1 MKNRAGRM
9 ILLIVCG
16 IVLILAI
23 VLMFVLAFEKKINAD
38 KTSDISSSSDLS
50 QANQEVSQASTNT
63 IEYNGQTYEYN
74 TNLENYLFLGV
85 DKKEEVTLHE
95 TPGTA
100 GQADCIMILSA
111 DKETKKIKI
120 LQISRDSM
128 TDVDLY
134 DVNGN
139 YYVSVNAQI
148 ATQYAYGNG
157 KDTSCWAMKKTVSEL
172 LYDLPIEGYLS
183 LDIDGIST
191 INDAIGGVTITVPK
205 DYTYVDPA
213 FTEGAELTLTGEQAE
228 CYVRY
233 RDINQ
238 QGSNNDRMERQV
250 QYIPALISSIKK
262 NTSGVTSYYNLYK
275 DVLGPY
281 MVTDLSAIQIDALAS
296 YELDS
301 ETEYVPGE
309 AVPGEVNEEFHV
321 NEQQLKELLIKMF
334 YKPI

>member
-1 MKNRAGRM
+1 MKNRAGRTVVFA
-9 ILLIVCG
+9 ICG
-16 IVLILAI
+16 IILILAI
-23 VLMFVLAFEKKINAD
+23 GIFVWAFQKKIMAD
-38 KTSDISSSSDLS
+38 KNSGIEDSSELS
-50 QANQEVSQASTNT
+50 QANQEVSQASANT

-74 TNLENYLFLGV
+74 TDLENYLFLGV
-85 DKKEEVTLHE
+85 DKKEEVTLHD

-111 DKETKKIKI
+111 NKETKKVKI
-120 LQISRDSM
+120 LQVSRDSM
-128 TDVDLY
+128 TDVDIY

-139 YYVSVNAQI
+139 YYTSINAQV

-191 INDAIGGVTITVPK
+191 INDVIGGVTITVPK
-205 DYTYVDPA
+205 DYTYIDPA

-228 CYVRY
+228 RYVRY
-233 RDINQ
+233 RDITQ
-238 QGSNNDRMERQV
+238 QGSNNGRMERQV
-250 QYIPALISSIKK
+250 QYIPALISSIRK
-262 NTSGVTSYYNLYK
+262 NTSGVVSYYNLYK

-281 MVTDLSAIQIDALAS
+281 MVTDLSATQIDALAS
-296 YELDS
+296 YELDK

-309 AVPGEVNEEFHV
+309 AIPGEVNEEFHV

-334 YKPI
+334 YKSI

>member
-1 MKNRAGRM
+1 MKNRAGRT
-9 ILLIVCG
+9 IVFAICG
-16 IVLILAI
+16 IILILA
-23 VLMFVLAFEKKINAD
+23 VGVFVWAFQKKIMAD
-38 KTSDISSSSDLS
+38 KNSGIENSSELS

-74 TNLENYLFLGV
+74 TDLENYLFLGV
-85 DKKEEVTLHE
+85 DKKEEVTLHD

-111 DKETKKIKI
+111 NKETKKVKI
-120 LQISRDSM
+120 LQVSRDSM
-128 TDVDLY
+128 TDVDIY

-139 YYVSVNAQI
+139 YYTSINAQI

-228 CYVRY
+228 RYVRY
-233 RDINQ
+233 RDITQ

-250 QYIPALISSIKK
+250 QYIPALISSIRK
-262 NTSGVTSYYNLYK
+262 NTSGVVSYYNLYK

-281 MVTDLSAIQIDALAS
+281 MVTDLSATQIDALAS
-296 YELDS
+296 YELDK

-309 AVPGEVNEEFHV
+309 AIPGEVNEEFHV

-334 YKPI
+334 YKSI